1 MFPTLKALTLGQ
13 QEAERRTN
21 TQGMD
26 RYLQRSSGAVGT
38 EISEHTL
45 VSWFR
50 TQDRARLDGGL
61 MERCPFVLTLM
72 GE

>member
-1 MFPTLKALTLGQ
+1 MLPILKALALGQ
-13 QEAERRTN
+13 QEAEKRAD
-21 TQGMD
+21 TQAID

-50 TQDRARLDGGL
+50 TELD
-61 MERCPFVLTLM
+61 
-72 GE
+72 

>member
-13 QEAERRTN
+13 QEAERRMD

-26 RYLQRSSGAVGT
+26 RFLQRSSGSVGT
-38 EISEHTL
+38 EISEHML

-50 TQDRARLDGGL
+50 AELDY
-61 MERCPFVLTLM
+61 MEVSWKGAPLI
-72 GE
+72 

>member
-13 QEAERRTN
+13 QEAERMD

-26 RYLQRSSGAVGT
+26 RFLQMSSGSVGT
-38 EISEHTL
+38 EISEHML

-50 TQDRARLDGGL
+50 AELDY
-61 MERCPFVLTLM
+61 MEVS
-72 GE
+72 

>member
-13 QEAERRTN
+13 QEAERMD

-26 RYLQRSSGAVGT
+26 RFLQRSSGSVGT
-38 EISEHTL
+38 EISEHIL

-50 TQDRARLDGGL
+50 AELDY
-61 MERCPFVLTLM
+61 MEVS
-72 GE
+72 

>member
-13 QEAERRTN
+13 QEAERMD

-26 RYLQRSSGAVGT
+26 RFLQRSSGSVGT
-38 EISEHTL
+38 EISEHML

-50 TQDRARLDGGL
+50 AELDY
-61 MERCPFVLTLM
+61 MEVSWKGASLI
-72 GE
+72 